1 MSPASLSLTAAQAS
15 SLWQRLL
22 ALLVPRAKPAPQVM
36 LYPEELSD
44 HLRRDLG
51 FRDPQSF

>member
-1 MSPASLSLTAAQAS
+1 MSPASLSLTTDQAP

-22 ALLVPRAKPAPQVM
+22 VLLVPRAKPAPPVM